1 VAPFEPV
8 DITAPRHKADP
19 YPFYARLREQSPVCR
34 VRVPPGR
41 QEAWLVTRYEDV
53 SALLK
58 DTRLAKDP
66 ANALNL
72 DEMRRQP
79 RPPAIVRP
87 LTRNM
92 LGLDDPDHA
101 RLKKLVQKT
110 FTPRRVEAI
119 SGRTQ
124 TIANALLSGLQRR
137 PGFDLIE
144 DYALPLP
151 VAVISDM
158 LGVPEQ
164 DRARFARWS
173 RKLITTPMQP
183 SRMLLALPHMWAFVR
198 YLKRLV
204 AQKRREPADDLV
216 SALVEVE
223 EGGGGL
229 DGEELL
235 AMIAILL
242 SAGHETTTNLI
253 GNGVLA
259 LLRHPEQC
267 ERLRADPS
275 LIETALEELLRFES
289 PAETSTHR
297 YARDDLEIAGTRIPR
312 GSLVLG
318 VIASAN
324 RDERAFP
331 DADRLDLARQ
341 PNRHLSFGHGGH
353 FCVGAALAR
362 MEGRVAIATLLHR
375 LPKLRLAQDQSQ
387 LTWRG
392 GLVLRGITRLPVT
405 VGLG

>member
-1 VAPFEPV
+1 
-8 DITAPRHKADP
+8 
-19 YPFYARLREQSPVCR
+19 
-34 VRVPPGR
+34 
-41 QEAWLVTRYEDV
+41 
-53 SALLK
+53 
-58 DTRLAKDP
+58 
-66 ANALNL
+66 
-72 DEMRRQP
+72 
-79 RPPAIVRP
+79 
-87 LTRNM
+87 
-92 LGLDDPDHA
+92 
-101 RLKKLVQKT
+101 
-110 FTPRRVEAI
+110 
-119 SGRTQ
+119 
-124 TIANALLSGLQRR
+124 
-137 PGFDLIE
+137 
-144 DYALPLP
+144 
-151 VAVISDM
+151 
-158 LGVPEQ
+158 
-164 DRARFARWS
+164 
-173 RKLITTPMQP
+173 
-183 SRMLLALPHMWAFVR
+183 
-198 YLKRLV
+198 
-204 AQKRREPADDLV
+204 
-216 SALVEVE
+216 
-223 EGGGGL
+223 
-229 DGEELL
+229 
-235 AMIAILL
+235 MIAILL

-297 YARDDLEIAGTRIPR
+297 YARDDLEIAGSRIPR